1 MFISVIFFCNLEY
14 LHILNIVDLDRLHL
28 VDHCVLSFQNRPW
41 HCVRVRIQMPNE
53 WPYAVSLVPFT
64 TSNVVSHPHN
74 CSFFPILHHL
84 NQLHFHPF
92 SIYFPIIGPAFWYV
106 HLILLSSLR
115 LAFFTSWW
123 QTFVHFFLFLYHP
136 QEQIGGQHED
146 VIPLSLFKGPCLF
159 VFPLIDT
166 MFGKLKEYGCSF
178 SCLVSLF
185 S

>member
-1 MFISVIFFCNLEY
+1 MSFISVIFFCNLEY

-123 QTFVHFFLFLYHP
+123 QTFFLVF
-136 QEQIGGQHED
+136 
-146 VIPLSLFKGPCLF
+146 IPSSRANRRATRGCHSPFPFQRPLF
-159 VFPLIDT
+159 VCFPT
-166 MFGKLKEYGCSF
+166 HRYH
-178 SCLVSLF
+178 VW
-185 S
+185 